1 MLSIAVLFTYLLSAY
16 KDASTV
22 STEAIRAWRGD
33 ISATSIAH
41 CTLSSKMHL
50 RARGLALRKGPWL
63 VVPEG
68 SAMLISLHE
77 HMKALPRPFD
87 MDDALSQP
95 YGMIP
100 YV

>member
-1 MLSIAVLFTYLLSAY
+1 MPTGCATRQAESSRIARNTGHY
-16 KDASTV
+16 ASLV
-22 STEAIRAWRGD
+22 VGSQQ
-33 ISATSIAH
+33 
-41 CTLSSKMHL
+41 
-50 RARGLALRKGPWL
+50 

-68 SAMLISLHE
+68 SAILISLHE